1 MRKLGERD
9 ETTLSLSNN
18 APIGVFDSGVGG
30 LTVIRALEKAMP
42 NESFI
47 YYGDTAHVPY
57 GPRDPEEIKYFA
69 LQIGRY
75 LEKQGCKLLLIA
87 CNTSTALAYD
97 MLRQALSIPVV
108 GVIEPA
114 VDKVCGS
121 KGAGSLHEEGNG
133 SAEPPVGVIA
143 TQAAVI
149 SGAFQKMFTSRQP
162 HRPVYMMACPAF
174 VPLVEAGITEG
185 PQVEAAVKEY
195 LAPLKEKGIRTLIM
209 GCTHYPFLADAFRV
223 FLGAEVDLLD
233 PAIETVRRGREILA
247 GMGLLADNLQPQR
260 RFVSSGDP
268 EQFRKGAS
276 LFLDQPIERV
286 EQVVL

>member
-1 MRKLGERD
+1 MSAR
-9 ETTLSLSNN
+9 NN

-42 NESFI
+42 RESFI
-47 YYGDTAHVPY
+47 YFGDTAHVPY
-57 GPRDPEEIKYFA
+57 GHRDPEEIKQFA

-75 LEKQGCKLLLIA
+75 LEKQGCKMLLIA
-87 CNTSTALAYD
+87 CNTSTALAYE
-97 MLRQALSIPVV
+97 MLCQALSIPVV

-121 KGAGSLHEEGNG
+121 KDPEIPKDQAAAPEGD
-133 SAEPPVGVIA
+133 PVGVIA
-143 TQAAVI
+143 TQAAVN
-149 SGAFQKMFTSRQP
+149 SGVFQRMFTLKAP

-195 LAPLKEKGIRTLIM
+195 LTPLKEDGIRTLIM
-209 GCTHYPFLADAFRV
+209 GCTHYPFLAAAFRR
-223 FLGAEVDLLD
+223 FLGSEVELLD
-233 PAIETVRRGREILA
+233 PATETVRRGGAILA
-247 GMGLLADNLQPQR
+247 SLGLLASQQKPVR
-260 RFVSSGDP
+260 RFVSSGDA

-276 LFLDQPIERV
+276 LFLDDPIDQV
-286 EQVVL
+286 EQVNL